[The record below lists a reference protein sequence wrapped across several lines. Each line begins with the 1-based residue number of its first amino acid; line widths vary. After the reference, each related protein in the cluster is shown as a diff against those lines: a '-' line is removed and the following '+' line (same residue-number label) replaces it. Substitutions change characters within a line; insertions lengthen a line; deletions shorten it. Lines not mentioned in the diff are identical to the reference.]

1 MTDCSIL
8 YVRILLNII
17 IIQVI
22 LVDHHPAFTSHAE
35 GDEFD
40 SRGRLL
46 FDNNIVST
54 FHPQTSKP

>member
-1 MTDCSIL
+1 MTECSIL

-22 LVDHHPAFTSHAE
+22 LVDHRPAFTSHAE
-35 GDEFD
+35 SDEFD

-46 FDNNIVST
+46 FDNNIACT
-54 FHPQTSKP
+54 FHP